1 MFLENKYTKW
11 YFQLIDNAKTQN
23 RSKNKKIYYESH
35 HIIPKCMGG
44 NDLVLLTGKEHFIC
58 HLLLC
63 RMTLGE
69 NKHKMINA
77 LIKMAFWKS
86 ETQQRY
92 TARSFSLVR
101 KFIAEKN
108 REKFKGKKHS
118 QKTKEKMKGKCGKW
132 KRESKHKEETS
143 KRQKGKPLKW
153 NSLQEN
159 DPQKILILEKISLNM
174 KKYNPMFDIE
184 TKNKM
189 KQTLRKKRWWT
200 DGKNDVFSEVCP
212 DGYNNG
218 RCRNRKVKENA

>member
-1 MFLENKYTKW
+1 MNY
-11 YFQLIDNAKTQN
+11 
-23 RSKNKKIYYESH
+23 KKIYNNIINNAQKRSKIEGYSEKH
-35 HIIPKCMGG
+35 HIIPRSLGG
-44 NDLVLLTGKEHFIC
+44 NDEDSNIVRLTAKEHFIC

-174 KKYNPMFDIE
+174 KKYN
-184 TKNKM
+184 
-189 KQTLRKKRWWT
+189 
-200 DGKNDVFSEVCP
+200 V
-212 DGYNNG
+212 
-218 RCRNRKVKENA
+218 